1 MLQNIIFVIIG
12 LLGLYYG
19 GDWLVRGASRTARAF
34 KVEPLIIGLTIVAV
48 GTSMPELVVSLQAAA
63 RGAQGLALGN
73 VIGSNIANIGLI
85 LGLSGIIGTLVVHK
99 SLIEREI
106 PILLMVTLFATALI
120 LDGNLSRVDG
130 ILLLGGYVAF
140 NFWFYYIAQKTGD
153 ESVANLDEVD
163 DAPPEAIDLRI
174 ELARIIAGVAGLV
187 VGSNFMVE
195 GAVNLAQALG
205 VSDLIIGVTM
215 VAFGTSLPELAASLT
230 AVMRNEE
237 DIAIGNVI
245 GSNVANLLLV
255 LGTVVFVTPFPL
267 SDTSMSV
274 LDYLVMLGFTAILIP
289 FVRNHIVSRLESTL
303 LLGGYTAFILYSFFA

>member
-12 LLGLYYG
+12 LVGLYYG
-19 GDWLVRGASRTARAF
+19 GDWLVKGASRTARAF

-48 GTSMPELVVSLQAAA
+48 GTSMPELVVSLQAAG

-106 PILLMVTLFATALI
+106 PILMLVTLFATALI
-120 LDGNLSRVDG
+120 LDGDLSRLDG
-130 ILLLGGYVAF
+130 VLLLGGYVSF
-140 NFWFYYIAQKTGD
+140 NIWFYYVAKKIGD

-163 DAPPEAIDLRI
+163 DAPPEAVNLRL
-174 ELARIIAGVAGLV
+174 ELARIIAGIVGLV
-187 VGSNFMVE
+187 IGSNFMVE
-195 GAVNLAQALG
+195 GAVALAQAIG

-230 AVMRNEE
+230 AVMKNED

-245 GSNVANLLLV
+245 GSNVANLLLI
-255 LGTVVFVTPFPL
+255 LGTVIFVKPFPL

-289 FVRNHIVSRLESTL
+289 FVRNRIVSRLESTL
-303 LLGGYTAFILYSFFA
+303 LLGAYFAFIIYSFLA

>member
-12 LLGLYYG
+12 LVGLYYG
-19 GDWLVRGASRTARAF
+19 GDWLVKGASRTARAF

-48 GTSMPELVVSLQAAA
+48 GTSMPELVVSLQAAG

-106 PILLMVTLFATALI
+106 PILMLVTLFATALI
-120 LDGNLSRVDG
+120 LDGDLSRLDG
-130 ILLLGGYVAF
+130 VLLLGGYVSF
-140 NFWFYYIAQKTGD
+140 NIWFYYVAKKTGD

-163 DAPPEAIDLRI
+163 DAPPEAVNLRL
-174 ELARIIAGVAGLV
+174 ELARIIAGIVGLV
-187 VGSNFMVE
+187 IGSNFMVE
-195 GAVNLAQALG
+195 GAVALAQAIG

-230 AVMRNEE
+230 AVMKNED

-245 GSNVANLLLV
+245 GSNVANLLLI
-255 LGTVVFVTPFPL
+255 LGTVIFVKPFPL

-289 FVRNHIVSRLESTL
+289 FVRNRIVSRLESTL
-303 LLGGYTAFILYSFFA
+303 LLGAYFAFIIYSFLA